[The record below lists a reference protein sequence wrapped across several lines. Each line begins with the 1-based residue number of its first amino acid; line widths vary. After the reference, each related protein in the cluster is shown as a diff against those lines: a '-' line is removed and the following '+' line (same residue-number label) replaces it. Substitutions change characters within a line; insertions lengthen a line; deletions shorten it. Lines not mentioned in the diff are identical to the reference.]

1 MNKEEL
7 RALEDEIMPNGM
19 RRRDFLKG
27 AAAFGMGVM
36 PLAMLLSGCSTAP
49 AAPAEEK
56 LSDTAES
63 PEGAAE
69 GSPAPSDIS
78 TTDGAWVDPSKS
90 DSLLDQVMAETE
102 EVTDAVRPDGTVIPA
117 IYVRMRNR
125 INRIGNGIGSIPDET
140 GYEMI
145 MYLWSEED
153 AENYL
158 KMPMHRMFTTGDYM
172 AATGFDEET
181 CQQILDD
188 QADRCLIWRTN
199 RGGLP
204 HYALIPYINGFWE
217 FNELLAHFS
226 GVEGA
231 VAEFDTQGITG
242 VDPNGENGTTFPLF
256 RTYPISVDVVAED
269 QLQPFQ
275 DWRALIRRNKNITV
289 SPCQCRTMWEALGV
303 PHPDEHPH
311 RTCLSLGDMAEYFME
326 TGIGEQI
333 TQDEAIAIVE
343 DIIDKGMVVE
353 SICAKNADI
362 ICCCHSESCGNL
374 MAWRGKNGQGDQ
386 GKFFS
391 AYMLQYDGDA
401 CIKCGKCLERCP
413 MHSIT
418 FGDDGL
424 CVMDAACVRC
434 GQCIPDCPSQ
444 ARILTATEGYPDL
457 PEDYMDCNRYFAKD
471 RMARG
476 QLVDFTGGNL
486 EAKAAPEA

>member
-7 RALEDEIMPNGM
+7 EALNNEIMPNGV

-27 AAAFGMGVM
+27 VAAVGMGAF
-36 PLAMLLSGCSTAP
+36 PLAMLLAGCNSNQGASAGGTPEADALAGTGTP
-49 AAPAEEK
+49 EAAQEG
-56 LSDTAES
+56 LSS
-63 PEGAAE
+63 SFGN
-69 GSPAPSDIS
+69 
-78 TTDGAWVDPSKS
+78 WVDPSKS
-90 DSLLDQVMAETE
+90 DSLMEQVMAETE
-102 EVTDAVRPDGTVIPA
+102 EVSDAICPDGTVIPA
-117 IYVRMRNR
+117 VFVKLRNR
-125 INRIGNGIGSIPDET
+125 INRIGQGIGSIPDET
-140 GYEMI
+140 GYQMI

-158 KMPMHRMFTTGDYM
+158 KMPLHRMFTTGDYK
-172 AATGFDEET
+172 ALTGWDEEK

-188 QADRCLIWRTN
+188 QADRNLIWRTN

-217 FNELLAHFS
+217 FNELKAYYS
-226 GVEGA
+226 GIEGA
-231 VAEFDTQGITG
+231 VTEFDIQGIRG
-242 VDPNGENGTTFPLF
+242 MDPNGESGSTFPLF

-269 QLQPFQ
+269 ELQPYQ
-275 DWRALIRRNKNITV
+275 DWRALIKRNKNITV
-289 SPCQCRTMWEALGV
+289 SPCQCRTQWDALGV

-333 TQDEAIAIVE
+333 TQEEAIEIVE

-374 MAWRGKNGQGDQ
+374 MAWRGQNGAGDQ
-386 GKFFS
+386 RKYFS
-391 AYMLQYDGDA
+391 AYTLNYNGDV
-401 CIKCGKCLERCP
+401 CIKCGKCIERCP

-424 CVMDAACVRC
+424 CAMDDACVRC
-434 GQCIPDCPSQ
+434 GQCVPVCPAE
-444 ARILTATEGYPDL
+444 ARILSATEGYPDL
-457 PEDYMDCNRYFAKD
+457 PEDYVDCNRYFAKD
-471 RMARG
+471 RVARG
-476 QLVDFTGGNL
+476 QLVDFTGGEL
-486 EAKAAPEA
+486 AAAPAPEA

>member
-1 MNKEEL
+1 
-7 RALEDEIMPNGM
+7 M
-19 RRRDFLKG
+19 R
-27 AAAFGMGVM
+27 
-36 PLAMLLSGCSTAP
+36 P
-49 AAPAEEK
+49 
-56 LSDTAES
+56 
-63 PEGAAE
+63 GAAE
-69 GSPAPSDIS
+69 RDGSNR
-78 TTDGAWVDPSKS
+78 VDKTI
-90 DSLLDQVMAETE
+90 ET
-102 EVTDAVRPDGTVIPA
+102 
-117 IYVRMRNR
+117 
-125 INRIGNGIGSIPDET
+125 
-140 GYEMI
+140 
-145 MYLWSEED
+145 
-153 AENYL
+153 
-158 KMPMHRMFTTGDYM
+158 
-172 AATGFDEET
+172 
-181 CQQILDD
+181 
-188 QADRCLIWRTN
+188 
-199 RGGLP
+199 

-242 VDPNGENGTTFPLF
+242 MDPNGENGTTFPLF

-275 DWRALIRRNKNITV
+275 DWRALIRRNKTITV
-289 SPCQCRTMWEALGV
+289 SPCQCRTMWDALGV

-391 AYMLQYDGDA
+391 AYTLQYDGDA

-476 QLVDFTGGNL
+476 QLVDFTGGEL